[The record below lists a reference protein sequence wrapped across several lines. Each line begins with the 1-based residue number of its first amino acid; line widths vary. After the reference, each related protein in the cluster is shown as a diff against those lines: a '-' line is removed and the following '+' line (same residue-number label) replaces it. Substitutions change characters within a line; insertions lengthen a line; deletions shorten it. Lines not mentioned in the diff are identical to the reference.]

1 MKHLQR
7 SRVAIATS
15 RELADLHPD
24 ERTLVPALARAGVEA
39 EAAVWN
45 DAAIDWSRYDAVLMR
60 SVWDYFE
67 RYPEFLDWLATLER
81 LGLPTINAL
90 PVVRWNSDK
99 RYLVEI
105 ERAGL
110 PIVPTAIVPGAD
122 LDDALGARR
131 GEELVVKPTVS
142 GTAWHTVR
150 GHCGSDAFAAALAKL
165 PRAFTYLVQ
174 PFVPEIATEG
184 EWSTI
189 WFDGALS
196 HTVLKRPREGDY
208 RVQSEYGGTSVLRD
222 PPAHVR
228 AASAHALATIE
239 RLGYEAPAYARIDG
253 VVVRGAFL
261 VMELELIEPYLH
273 FPACPEAAD
282 RLAAAVARR
291 VDAAVPLYQK

>member
-1 MKHLQR
+1 MEGTNLP
-7 SRVAIATS
+7 RVAIATS
-15 RELADLHPD
+15 LALADLHPD
-24 ERTLVPALARAGVEA
+24 ERTLVPALDRAGVEA

-45 DAAIDWSRYDAVLMR
+45 NPNFDWSRYDAVLMR

-67 RYPEFLDWLATLER
+67 RYAEFLDWLALLER
-81 LGLPTINAL
+81 VGVPTINAL
-90 PVVRWNSDK
+90 PVIRWNSDK

-105 ERAGL
+105 ERAGV

-122 LDDALGARR
+122 LDDALAMRR

-150 GHCGSDAFAAALAKL
+150 GTCGRDAFADAVSKL
-165 PRAFTYLVQ
+165 PRAFEYLVQ

-196 HTVLKRPREGDY
+196 HAVLKRPREGDY
-208 RVQSEYGGTSVLRD
+208 RVQSEYGGTSVRRE
-222 PPAHVR
+222 PPPHVR
-228 AASAHALATIE
+228 DASSHALGIVE

-253 VVVRGAFL
+253 VVVGGSFL

-273 FPACPEAAD
+273 FPSCPEAAD
-282 RLAAAVARR
+282 RLATAVAKR
-291 VDAAVPLYQK
+291 ALPLPA